1 MSADTNPQYQRI
13 QNIRNLL
20 ANTTNPEDK
29 ATLLSIL
36 GALGDMIDGQKSW
49 DLPDF
54 IGASAPR
61 CDEIFEIGSACLHVT
76 LSLPA
81 R

>member
-1 MSADTNPQYQRI
+1 MDTNPQYQRI
-13 QNIRNLL
+13 QKIRTLI

-36 GALGDMIDGQKSW
+36 SALGDMIDGQKSW
-49 DLPDF
+49 DLPDI
-54 IGASAPR
+54 IGASPTR
-61 CDEIFEIGSACLHVT
+61 CDEIFEVGTACLHVT
-76 LSLPA
+76 LS